1 MRSLIII
8 IMCVFCISCNCNSN
22 NLSEAISLQQEYRA
36 GKYSLNSFDIQEAFI
51 EEGIAFDCIENRYC
65 RYLIPV
71 EYTAGNC
78 KPDSSR
84 IDHLFP
90 AGTRQLQLSKSAAEE
105 LAKQFPPRYCIME
118 RYGTWPSIT
127 VSGKKHKMPG
137 AFSARTFYKYI
148 RGQLMKQKKYADDR
162 ITEYLTSNF
171 AEISDSPIRRLEIE
185 TQHDLLCSTEKS
197 NYFSCINDQ
206 SNTKSEVT
214 GYILSGPFIGCH
226 VYLFDMDGER
236 HLDFEWTTQTRNQCK
251 RLNDKAQTI
260 IENAG
265 PFPKELTSQ

>member
-1 MRSLIII
+1 MRTLIII
-8 IMCVFCISCNCNSN
+8 MTCVFCTSCNSHSN
-22 NLSEAISLQQEYRA
+22 NLSEANSLQQEYET
-36 GKYSLNSFDIQEAFI
+36 GKYSLNSFDIQDAFI
-51 EEGIAFDCIENRYC
+51 EEGLSFDCIENRYC

-71 EYTAGNC
+71 EYTEGNC
-78 KPDSSR
+78 KPESLKT
-84 IDHLFP
+84 DHLFP
-90 AGTRQLQLSKSAAEE
+90 EGTKELQLSESSLQE
-105 LAKQFPPRYCIME
+105 LAKQFPTRYCITE

-137 AFSARTFYKYI
+137 AFSAFTFHKYI
-148 RGQLMKQKKYADDR
+148 RGRLMKQKKYADDR

-171 AEISDSPIRRLEIE
+171 VEISDTPIRLLEIE

-206 SNTKSEVT
+206 SKSKSEVT

-226 VYLFDMDGER
+226 VYLFDMHGER
-236 HLDFEWTTQTRNQCK
+236 HSDFEWTTQTRNQCK